1 MAMSEKEKR
10 MLEIFDENAKKIEDL
25 ISSGKAYDVP
35 DEVKLCPGKLAHYYA
50 LLIYHEM
57 KDSDALKE
65 VETKSYDEINK
76 KTHVDFFI
84 TAASE
89 GIEKYLFKYGMR
101 MTDLKEVV
109 RGDGD
114 FVEYGSGYLET
125 VGKYIKDSFDNGPMA
140 MIEQCMNVAEY
151 MNNKRI
157 QENIP
162 DDFSDNPTEEHK
174 ILREL
179 PLQLAGLKEAENYYT
194 FMLPLID
201 KFKLPMIGFV
211 GTSKSFEKEGC
222 YEGHFISLPDTEM
235 NYSFTV
241 LDFLEDNN
249 IRCKEDL
256 RDYLKNIGKRF
267 DPLKPENAPEGK
279 KELAEKRLEYLTDD
293 KVVDKLTDYLL
304 KINPYIGQVFYEFKE
319 LQ

>member
-10 MLEIFDENAKKIEDL
+10 MLAILEENAKRIEDIL
-25 ISSGKAYDVP
+25 SSGKAYEIPEED
-35 DEVKLCPGKLAHYYA
+35 KLCPGKLAHYYA
-50 LLIYHEM
+50 LLIYHDM
-57 KDSDALKE
+57 KDSDALKI
-65 VETKSYDEINK
+65 VQAKSYDEINEL
-76 KTHVDFFI
+76 THVDFFI

-89 GIEKYLFKYGMR
+89 GIEKFLFKNGMR

-125 VGKYIKDSFDNGPMA
+125 VGKYINESFNENEMYLL
-140 MIEQCMNVAEY
+140 EQYMNVALF
-151 MNNKRI
+151 MHNKRI
-157 QENIP
+157 RENVP
-162 DDFSDNPTEEHK
+162 DDFYDVPTEEHE

-179 PLQLAGLKEAENYYT
+179 PMELIGLKEAKNYYT
-194 FMLPLID
+194 FMTPLID

-222 YEGHFISLPDTEM
+222 YESHFHEMVNTETF
-235 NYSFTV
+235 YSVRV
-241 LDFLEDNN
+241 LNFLEGNN

-267 DPLKPENAPEGK
+267 DPLKPENAPDGK
-279 KELAEKRLEYLTDD
+279 KELAEKRLKKLTDD
-293 KVVDKLTDYLL
+293 EAIGKIMDCLL
-304 KINPYIGQVFYEFKE
+304 KSNQYIEEIFDEFKE
-319 LQ
+319 EM